1 MKALVQ
7 TLRFLVCAGLMSSS
21 LFAQRLTN
29 ADRETLLDN
38 LEKLRSA
45 ATAKV
50 DAKYSTALNAFR
62 AAMSSDDQAIELYLS
77 CYEKVNYTDQ
87 QKKSQDFR
95 EWKRKEAGSLAD
107 QSFRKA
113 LRLQLAWL
121 VVTLQAASERPNKQ
135 KLASDAEGIVDT
147 IFNSADKL
155 EGQEKIVGQ
164 SPTSTV
170 FARAY
175 DINRIKVEDWPS
187 SPTDLASVYDLVIL
201 PPLRSPNRLAALR
214 AEWLKR
220 IQQEIAKHQYWET
233 DHSSKRI
240 GMLVPSQPSDT
251 DKFVTETVPQLRWD
265 MELDLFTHGDES
277 GAAVRM
283 LSILGNNISHPSA
296 RKWAEQFQ
304 ELLTPQAPPS
314 AESPATTTPSATAP

>member
-7 TLRFLVCAGLMSSS
+7 ILRFLVCACLMSSS
-21 LFAQRLTN
+21 LLAQRLTD
-29 ADRETLLDN
+29 ADRETLLDD

-50 DAKYSTALNAFR
+50 DAKYGAALNAFR
-62 AAMSSDDQAIELYLS
+62 AAMSSDDQAIELYLN
-77 CYEKVNYTDQ
+77 CYEKVNYADQ

-95 EWKRKEAGSLAD
+95 EWKRKEASALAD
-107 QSFRKA
+107 PSFRKA

-147 IFNSADKL
+147 IFNAADKL
-155 EGQEKIVGQ
+155 EGQEKVVGQ
-164 SPTSTV
+164 SPASTV

-175 DINRIKVEDWPS
+175 DINRIKVENWPN

-201 PPLRSPNRLAALR
+201 PPLRSPDHLPALR

-220 IQQEIAKHQYWET
+220 IQQESARHQFWET

-240 GMLVPSQPSDT
+240 GMLVPSHPSDT
-251 DKFVTETVPQLRWD
+251 DKFVTETIPQLRWD
-265 MELDLFTHGDES
+265 MEVDLFSHGDES

-296 RKWAEQFQ
+296 RKWGEQFKA
-304 ELLTPQAPPS
+304 LLTPQA
-314 AESPATTTPSATAP
+314 APSATTPAPVER